1 MAEHVCQRR
10 VSSSLSLPLGVA
22 GWTLVA
28 VATVAIAAPLLAPY
42 DPQALDL
49 PGGLAGPSA
58 AHWLGQDKLGRDL
71 LSRILLGARIS
82 LGVASATVLV
92 TTTVGVGFG
101 LLAGWRGGWLDEALM
116 RITDIF
122 LAFPGILLAIAF
134 TAAAGPGIG
143 HVIVALSLIGWVGYA
158 RLTRGQVLAMRER
171 EFMAAATALGLPA
184 RRLLFRHL
192 LPNVASPVLVEATFG
207 FAYAILAESSLSF
220 LGLGTQPPTSSWGA
234 LLDAGRSY
242 LLVAPHI
249 TTFPGL
255 AIFLTVLCTVH
266 LGDRLRDRL
275 DPHHVP
281 S

>member
-1 MAEHVCQRR
+1 MDTNPRKPARPVRWPP
-10 VSSSLSLPLGVA
+10 VGLA
-22 GWTLVA
+22 GWMLLAIVLIATL
-28 VATVAIAAPLLAPY
+28 APLLAPY

-49 PGGLAGPSA
+49 PGGLTGPSA
-58 AHWLGQDKLGRDL
+58 EHWLGQDKLGRDL
-71 LSRILLGARIS
+71 LSRLLIGARVS
-82 LGVASATVLV
+82 LGVASCTVAI
-92 TTTVGVGFG
+92 TTAVGVSLG
-101 LLAGWRGGWLDEALM
+101 LIAGWRGGWLDEALM
-116 RITDIF
+116 RLTDIF

-158 RLTRGQVLAMRER
+158 RLTRGQVLAARER
-171 EFMAAATALGLPA
+171 EFMSAATALGLPT

-192 LPNVASPVLVEATFG
+192 LPNVAAPVLVEATFG

-220 LGLGTQPPTSSWGA
+220 LGLGTQPPTPSWGA

-255 AIFLTVLCTVH
+255 TIFLTVLCAVH

-275 DPHHVP
+275 DPRHV

>member
-1 MAEHVCQRR
+1 MAECLDPRR
-10 VSSSLSLPLGVA
+10 ASLVAPLGVA
-22 GWTLVA
+22 GWTLVVVA
-28 VATVAIAAPLLAPY
+28 VAAIAAPLLVPY

-58 AHWLGQDKLGRDL
+58 HHWLGQDKLGRDL
-71 LSRILLGARIS
+71 LSRLLLGARVS
-82 LGVASATVLV
+82 LGVASATVAI
-92 TTTVGVGFG
+92 TATVGVALG
-101 LLAGWRGGWLDEALM
+101 LVAGWRGGWVDEALM
-116 RITDIF
+116 RVTDIF

-171 EFMAAATALGLPA
+171 EFMTAATALGLPPH
-184 RRLLFRHL
+184 RLLLRHL

-220 LGLGTQPPTSSWGA
+220 LGLGTQPPTPSWGA

-255 AIFLTVLCTVH
+255 AIFLTVLCAVH
-266 LGDRLRDRL
+266 LGDQLRDRL
-275 DPHHVP
+275 DPRHFP
-281 S
+281 A